1 MYNRRNFAY
10 LCTILECI
18 EKIMIYS
25 QPFENVDDFG
35 TANKQMNY
43 NASWAL
49 LLVIGEESKK
59 LSKELKA
66 DYPAIPWRLLSGTR
80 NFLAHE
86 YRDLNQQLIF
96 DIIKKDLPSLKS
108 AVISMFDKV
117 DYNEEVL
124 TTALSSNYYRHI
136 QYLRDKLND

>member
-10 LCTILECI
+10 LCSILECI
-18 EKIMIYS
+18 EKVMIYS
-25 QPFENVDDFG
+25 RSFENVDDFG
-35 TANKQMNY
+35 TANEQMNY

-59 LSKELKA
+59 LSKELKT

-96 DIIKKDLPSLKS
+96 DIIKQDLLSLKN

-124 TTALSSNYYRHI
+124 TTALSSDYYRHI